1 MIRVAVSAL
10 ALAAALAVGVAIVM
24 PARAAVPAAGVV
36 FAPLGPVGGGP
47 R

>member
-10 ALAAALAVGVAIVM
+10 ALAAALAIGVAIVM
-24 PARAAVPAAGVV
+24 PARAEPVAGAT
-36 FAPLGPVGGGP
+36 FAPLEPVGGGP